1 MTYENHFRTIS
12 PMLERFAHKET
23 PEKRLE
29 NLENITPEVASKKF
43 LDSKA
48 WPTIAIIATALAM
61 MASHEHWE
69 NFPIILQAGSTAT
82 VATLANCG
90 RRWSKLRRIRS
101 QDQPASLNNKTNP

>member
-1 MTYENHFRTIS
+1 MLACTIS
-12 PMLERFAHKET
+12 PMLERFSHRET

-29 NLENITPEVASKKF
+29 NLENITPEEASKKF

-61 MASHEHWE
+61 MASYKDWG

-90 RRWSKLRRIRS
+90 RHWSKHRRLSNRE
-101 QDQPASLNNKTNP
+101 